1 MNNSLKFNLNIKKM
15 KKVLLAV
22 AAVAMI
28 GFASCSKEKDC
39 HCYYDYTVPIVGS
52 TGTQDLGV
60 KHITEGSCSDLENEN
75 SGWNINFGDLG
86 TGKIRCEKV
95 K

>member
-1 MNNSLKFNLNIKKM
+1 M

-22 AAVAMI
+22 AVLAMI

-39 HCYYDYTVPIVGS
+39 RCYYDYTVPFIGTS
-52 TGTQDLGV
+52 ATQDLGV
-60 KHITEGSCSDLENEN
+60 RHITEGSCADLQNQN
-75 SGWNINFGDLG
+75 SGWNVDFGAWG
-86 TGKIRCEKV
+86 TGTIRCERV

>member
-1 MNNSLKFNLNIKKM
+1 M

-22 AAVAMI
+22 AAIALM

-39 HCYYDYTVPIVGS
+39 HCYYDYTIPIIG
-52 TGTQDLGV
+52 TDATQDLGV
-60 KHITEGSCSDLENEN
+60 RHITEGSCKDLESQN
-75 SGWNINFGDLG
+75 SNWNLNFGDLG

>member
-1 MNNSLKFNLNIKKM
+1 M
-15 KKVLLAV
+15 KKLLLAV
-22 AAVAMI
+22 AAIAMM

-39 HCYYDYTVPIVGS
+39 HCYYDYTVPIVGTS
-52 TGTQDLGV
+52 TTQDLGV
-60 KHITEGSCSDLENEN
+60 RHITKGSCSDLEQEN
-75 SGWNINFGDLG
+75 SGWNVNFGDLG